1 MDILNFISWIRG
13 RRQVTSV
20 DPAKTVIPLGVK
32 DGRRDDDY
40 LAVAISVEDFAAQIA
55 PPAPE
60 PSYKVYTALLTQ
72 SGGDDPVSINAG
84 TGTIVIG
91 ATYQI
96 TGDSP
101 NCDFTNIGAPNN
113 NAGTYFVA
121 TGTNPNSWGDYGFDE
136 TVITG
141 NTGTPIVTVL
151 ENTIGNIWFTY
162 ESVGNYNIKKTDNWD
177 DEKTWYG
184 LGGLGNPG
192 SFDVY
197 PGNPTVSI
205 ESSTLYLNT
214 LNNDFST
221 QLDNQLNKTPI
232 EIRVYN

>member
-20 DPAKTVIPLGVK
+20 DPTKTLIPVGLK
-32 DGRRDDDY
+32 DGRRDDEY
-40 LAVAISVEDFAAQIA
+40 LAGAISVEDLAAQIA
-55 PPAPE
+55 PEPA
-60 PSYKVYTALLTQ
+60 YKVYTALLTQ
-72 SGGDDPVSINAG
+72 NGGSGINEILSGDL
-84 TGTIVIG
+84 TIGV
-91 ATYQI
+91 TYLI
-96 TGDSP
+96 SP
-101 NCDFTNIGAPNN
+101 TFGNPDWTNVGAPNN
-113 NAGTYFVA
+113 DAGTYFVA
-121 TGTNPNSWGDYGFDE
+121 TGTTPNSWG
-136 TVITG
+136 
-141 NTGTPIVTVL
+141 TPGENSLVYNPGAPVAIVL

-162 ESVGNYNIKKTDNWD
+162 ESVGNYTIKKTDNWD

-205 ESSTLYLNT
+205 ESSTLYLIT
-214 LNNDFST
+214 SNNDFST
-221 QLDNQLNKTPI
+221 QLNNQLNKTPI

>member
-13 RRQVTSV
+13 RRQVTTV
-20 DPAKTVIPLGVK
+20 DPAKTLIPVGLK
-32 DGRRDDDY
+32 DGRRDDEY
-40 LAVAISVEDFAAQIA
+40 LAGAISVEDFAAQIA

-60 PSYKVYTALLTQ
+60 LPYKVYTALLTQ
-72 SGGDDPVSINAG
+72 NGGDDPYAII
-84 TGTIVIG
+84 TPQPLVIG
-91 ATYQI
+91 QTYKI
-96 TGDSP
+96 NVYNSGD
-101 NCDFTNIGAPNN
+101 DFTNVGAPS
-113 NAGTYFVA
+113 NALDVFFVA
-121 TGTNPNSWGDYGFDE
+121 TGTTPAVWTNGSELFTNGGA
-136 TVITG
+136 
-141 NTGTPIVTVL
+141 PIVTVL

-205 ESSTLYLNT
+205 ESSTLYLIT
-214 LNNDFST
+214 SNNDFST
-221 QLDNQLNKTPI
+221 QLNNQLNKTPI